1 MRLAERGEGG
11 AQTCL
16 KREVLLVSLLPPLRL
31 KAVDRCVYSV
41 ELFSQRAFR
50 GRLFVPPHRDE
61 FERSGTLFFILFK
74 S

>member
-1 MRLAERGEGG
+1 MTGFAEYISARRAHASCVRLAERGEGG

-41 ELFSQRAFR
+41 K
-50 GRLFVPPHRDE
+50 P
-61 FERSGTLFFILFK
+61 TLSSVRVDI
-74 S
+74 